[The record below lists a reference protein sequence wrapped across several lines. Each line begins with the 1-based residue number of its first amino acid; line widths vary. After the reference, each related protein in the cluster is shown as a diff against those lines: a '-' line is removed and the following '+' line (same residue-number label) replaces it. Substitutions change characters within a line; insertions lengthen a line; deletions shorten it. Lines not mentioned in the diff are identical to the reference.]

1 MVLKVILAIIMPF
14 LLVLLFTRVSYN
26 HYVGTAL
33 VAALL
38 IASYIKGYTHGPSI
52 FFIDIVSLAL
62 GFFYAR
68 KMKADLLK
76 KK

>member
-1 MVLKVILAIIMPF
+1 MVLKIILAIFMPF
-14 LLVLLFTRVSYN
+14 LLVVLFTRVSYN

-33 VAALL
+33 AAALL

-52 FFIDIVSLAL
+52 FFIDILSLIV

-68 KMKADLLK
+68 KMKADLVK

>member
-1 MVLKVILAIIMPF
+1 MIIKVILALIMPF

-33 VAALL
+33 TAALL
-38 IASYIKGYTHGPSI
+38 LASYMKGYTHGPSI
-52 FFIDIVSLAL
+52 FFIDIVSLAV

>member
-1 MVLKVILAIIMPF
+1 MVLKVLFALVLPF

-33 VAALL
+33 TAALL
-38 IASYIKGYTHGPSI
+38 IASYTRGYADYT
-52 FFIDIVSLAL
+52 FIMVIDAMSLVA

-68 KMKADLLK
+68 KMKRELVK
-76 KK
+76 KN

>member
-1 MVLKVILAIIMPF
+1 MLIKVVLAIIMPF

-33 VAALL
+33 AAALL
-38 IASYIKGYTHGPSI
+38 IASYMKGYTHGPSI
-52 FFIDIVSLAL
+52 FFIDIISLAV
-62 GFFYAR
+62 GFFFAR
-68 KMKADLLK
+68 KMRADLLK

>member
-1 MVLKVILAIIMPF
+1 MVLKAILALTLPF

-33 VAALL
+33 TAALL
-38 IASYIKGYTHGPSI
+38 LASYSRGYTDTWLI
-52 FFIDIVSLAL
+52 MVFDFISLSV